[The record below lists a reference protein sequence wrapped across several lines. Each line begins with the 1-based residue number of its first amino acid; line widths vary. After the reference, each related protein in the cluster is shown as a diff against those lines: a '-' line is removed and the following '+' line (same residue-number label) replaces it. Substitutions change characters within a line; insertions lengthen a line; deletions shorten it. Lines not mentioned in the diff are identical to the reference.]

1 MEKKKNNINYLFY
14 TIIMVVILIGVTIA
28 VTYAYFSVSTSKSSK
43 LSNIEETMECIDIE
57 YSEVGKI
64 SLDYNYPITDTFA
77 LNNIVPVTV
86 TVTNNCTN
94 NTAAIP
100 YTLAITSLKTST
112 GYLSDGA
119 VRFNVSRKVGSG
131 AESTLKSTNYLN
143 TLSKL
148 TSGNTYTYLMNDLN
162 TRDGMSTY
170 TSKTTYIIDDT
181 TIANNTINVYK
192 VYLWIDY
199 YEGDTTQTGLNN
211 NTVPNQQSV
220 PSYQDQF
227 SGPIE
232 EQSYIENILRLNKGK
247 KARLHVTVPGSI
259 EWQDRVFDGIIEQAG
274 KDHVILSNPST
285 GEWYLILIIYLDFVT
300 FEEPINYNKQFYT

>member
-1 MEKKKNNINYLFY
+1 MEKKKNNINYLLY
-14 TIIMVVILIGVTIA
+14 TIIMVVILIGATIA
-28 VTYAYFSVSTSKSSK
+28 VTYAYFSVSTSKDST
-43 LSNIEETMECIDIE
+43 LSNIQATMECIDIK

-94 NTAAIP
+94 NSAAIP
-100 YTLAITSLKTST
+100 YTLVITSLKTST

-148 TSGNTYTYLMNDLN
+148 TSGNTYTYLINDLN
-162 TRDGMSTY
+162 SRYGMSTY

-181 TIANNTINVYK
+181 TIDNNTINVYK

-211 NTVPNQQSV
+211 NTTEGLGFASAISLVVNT
-220 PSYQDQF
+220 D
-227 SGPIE
+227 
-232 EQSYIENILRLNKGK
+232 
-247 KARLHVTVPGSI
+247 
-259 EWQDRVFDGIIEQAG
+259 
-274 KDHVILSNPST
+274 
-285 GEWYLILIIYLDFVT
+285 
-300 FEEPINYNKQFYT
+300 

>member
-28 VTYAYFSVSTSKSSK
+28 VTYAYFSVSTSKSST
-43 LSNIEETMECIDIE
+43 LSNIEATMECIDIK

-77 LNNIVPVTV
+77 LSNIVPVTV

-94 NTAAIP
+94 NSAAIP

-119 VRFNVSRKVGSG
+119 VRFNVSRKVGSS

-170 TSKTTYIIDDT
+170 TSKTTYIIDDA

-211 NTVPNQQSV
+211 NTTE
-220 PSYQDQF
+220 
-227 SGPIE
+227 G
-232 EQSYIENILRLNKGK
+232 
-247 KARLHVTVPGSI
+247 
-259 EWQDRVFDGIIEQAG
+259 
-274 KDHVILSNPST
+274 
-285 GEWYLILIIYLDFVT
+285 LDFASAISLVVNT
-300 FEEPINYNKQFYT
+300 D